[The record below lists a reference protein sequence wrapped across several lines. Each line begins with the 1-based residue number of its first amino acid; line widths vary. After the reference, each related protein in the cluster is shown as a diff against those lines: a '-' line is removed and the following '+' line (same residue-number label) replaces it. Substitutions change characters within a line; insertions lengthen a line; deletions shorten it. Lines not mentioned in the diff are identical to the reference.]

1 MIDLHSHLLPGV
13 DDGSRTVEQSVRVL
27 REIAELGI
35 TDVCLTPHLT
45 ASRAEQGVPAAH
57 DAAYA
62 ALAAAAPSDV
72 RLHRGAEVML
82 DRPLGPAA
90 AANRAI
96 TLNGTRYIL
105 VEFPRIVPR
114 ETVATALRLVSD
126 TGLVPVLAH
135 PERYSSCSVPAAR
148 AWRAAG
154 AKLQVDANTVLSPRS
169 RGERARALL
178 AAGMADILAA
188 DNLGDDRT
196 LAAAHAS
203 LSQHGSAE
211 QAALLTVRNPRAILD
226 DAELEPVEPVAFT
239 VSLMQRIRRLFEGGS
254 E

>member
-13 DDGSRTVEQSVRVL
+13 DDGSRTIDQSVRVL
-27 REIAELGI
+27 KEIAELGI

-45 ASRAEQGVPAAH
+45 ASRAEHGVPAAY
-57 DAAYA
+57 DAAFA
-62 ALAAAAPSDV
+62 ALAAVAPPEV
-72 RLHRGAEVML
+72 ALHRGAEVML

-114 ETVATALRLVSD
+114 ETVETALRLVAG

-135 PERYSSCSVPAAR
+135 PERYSSCTVPAAR
-148 AWRAAG
+148 SWRATG
-154 AKLQVDANTVLSPRS
+154 AKLQVDANTLLSPRS
-169 RGERARALL
+169 RGERARSLV

-188 DNLGDDRT
+188 DNHGDDRT

-203 LSQHGSAE
+203 LSQHGAAD
-211 QAALLTVRNPRAILD
+211 QAAALMVRNPRAILN
-226 DAELEPVEPVAFT
+226 DAELEVVEPVTFT
-239 VSLMQRIRRLFEGGS
+239 VSLVQRLRRLFDGGS
-254 E
+254 G